1 MMARWLVRD
10 IAEPQRWN
18 AHSLA
23 VAAGLAYNTMYGIW
37 NNKAKRADLDTL
49 DAIARVLKLAPG
61 DLIGRDEPTTPDDL
75 QPVVS

>member
-1 MMARWLVRD
+1 
-10 IAEPQRWN
+10 
-18 AHSLA
+18 
-23 VAAGLAYNTMYGIW
+23 MYGIW